1 MKSKILKISVILL
14 LIMTMTM
21 VNFIYIGKTFISYAI
36 DDISTNVKNIEFG
49 AYFKDENGQKVTQMK
64 PTQMETNM
72 VLQITVKNDGY
83 FNGQVELG
91 NTNFKI
97 KEIVGSNEFVNKIEG
112 NTITLSQ
119 INAGSTVEIEVKV
132 ELLKAEIFD
141 SKLFDMESQITLK
154 GIYKDSSERDI
165 SVVSSKNVK
174 LSYPSANLVEEN
186 IVTDMEV
193 ITNKNININGEDKK
207 VIQVALRLGLKD
219 NSVPTK
225 EIVLENTAIGTND
238 KSNIEI
244 ISSAHMNMTTKWESH
259 TKGNTIS
266 MKLTNDLQNEKI
278 IWKDEGNE
286 EIILTYVAKKDADI
300 KNQEISAN
308 VKMILFDGQEVTK
321 ELKTNLDV
329 SKELNNTITTKI
341 ENVETQMYKGKLY
354 QGIDR
359 EFSTNTDIFIDLANA
374 HEYLEIKEDNLFGQT
389 ENANVVYQSSI
400 LNKEQW
406 MKVLGEEGK
415 ITIIN
420 KDGDTITTLDK
431 NTQTDENG
439 NVIVDY
445 GQGQE
450 GIVLKT
456 TTPISTGKLELT
468 HNKILKDNRNLNL
481 KKATNFSTIAYVTD
495 NLVLDKKLEKD
506 NKNVALMELKE
517 PKTEARL
524 EVNKDSLS
532 TVITNNV
539 EMKVVLKT
547 NNEAYDLYQNPI
559 ITIALPED
567 IEKIDLTKIEMLYEE
582 ELKIKSYRVEGRNI
596 IVELEGKQTAYKGDT
611 IEGANIVIYA
621 NITLNQKAASKDAQ
635 IQMNYTNKQASQTI
649 ENVVTPIKV
658 VAPTEITAIYQIP
671 ELGIETIGQEENK
684 IATLPVGAEVK
695 QVGSYI
701 EVINNK
707 PDAIH
712 NVSILGV
719 FSTKNSENTINTSII
734 EGIKVQGIEN
744 AKIYYTENEKA
755 TEDIN
760 NKENGWVENIS
771 DSTKIKKYLIVIDE
785 MGSQSRLIATYKTQI
800 PEKLEYNQK
809 AKQWYEVSYTD
820 SKTKTQ
826 NKVSSAQI
834 EMTTGVGPRVEV
846 ALNGKVGTQ
855 NLQNGDKVKAGEVI
869 KYTVEVS
876 NTGSEEV
883 KDAKITAPI
892 PEGTIYVEAK
902 PNYEYTGPSYYQEV
916 NKTTFET
923 TIQSIKPGEKL
934 TREYEVRVNKDIQTG
949 KEIKNMVQ
957 VTTGELTKD
966 TNELKYIAEA
976 GDIRISVK
984 RITDRDVPI
993 YTGGVIQY
1001 FAMIENTSS
1010 QAKENV
1016 QVQTKLP
1023 EGVEVGRVLLMT
1035 GMEES
1040 DVKDDELHP
1049 VDETVKD
1056 GKDIIVTEEM
1066 LLKNSA
1072 KGKNMTSEEIEYS
1085 DNINIGTLE
1094 AGETK
1099 VISYDIALKREDNK
1113 KNVITFSTIAKQG
1126 NREYRSN
1133 EWIDE
1138 LNHFEIGLEITSSV
1152 PDTYV
1157 RAEDELQ
1164 YTIKVKNNSK
1174 VITQGLTITDE
1185 IPEQLTITQIIKDG
1199 QEISL
1204 PKSNNLQLD
1213 VTVDALQESI
1223 IQIKTVVD
1231 YDETQ
1236 EEPVTI
1242 TNKAEAKVYGQ
1253 TVATTAE
1260 LVHII
1265 EVTDENGNGS
1275 GDGNTDNNVDDNN
1288 IAQGN
1293 RIISGM
1299 AWYDENANGIKED
1312 NENVLSG
1319 ITVKLLNIETNQF
1332 VKDTSGNVLQAITND
1347 KGIYTLNNIG
1357 NGKYVA
1363 IFEYDITQYALTRY
1377 QAEGA
1382 NDNNNSKAMMNEL
1395 IIDGNKQ
1402 QVASTDII
1410 EIKDSNIANINA
1422 GFIKLQNFD
1431 LKLDKYVS
1439 KIIVQNKAGTTVKE
1453 YNDETLAK
1461 IELDGKLINGTTVI
1475 IEYQIKVTNAGEV
1488 PGYVRSIADY
1498 APSDLTFSSELN
1510 KDWHKSGNVLYNTSL
1525 ANTKLEAGESKTVTL
1540 TLTKSMTENNT
1551 GRVNNTAEIAESYNE
1566 LGIADS
1572 NSVTGNKTQGE
1583 NDMGVADVIIGI
1595 KTGGMVIL
1603 GSVIGITLIVLGI
1616 VVIFFQNKRMKISQ
1630 NTRKIDKIS

>member
-97 KEIVGSNEFVNKIEG
+97 KGIVGSNEFVNKIEG

-266 MKLTNDLQNEKI
+266 MKLTNDLQDGKI

-684 IATLPVGAEVK
+684 TVTLPVGAEVK

-719 FSTKNSENTINTSII
+719 LSTKNSENTINTSII

-785 MGSQSRLIATYKTQI
+785 MDSQSRLIATYKTQI

-820 SKTKTQ
+820 SKTKAQ
-826 NKVSSAQI
+826 NKINSAQI
-834 EMTTGVGPRVEV
+834 EMTTGVGPRIETSLS
-846 ALNGKVGTQ
+846 AKIGSDNLNS
-855 NLQNGDKVKAGEVI
+855 GDKVKAGEVI
-869 KYTVEVS
+869 QYSIEVS
-876 NTGSEEV
+876 NTGSEEM
-883 KDAKITAPI
+883 KDAKIIAPI
-892 PEGTIYVEAK
+892 PEGTTYVEPK
-902 PNYEYTGPSYYQEV
+902 ENYEYTGSSYYKEIDTE
-916 NKTTFET
+916 NFET
-923 TIQSIKPGEKL
+923 TIESIKPGEKIVK
-934 TREYEVRVNKDIQTG
+934 TYEVRVNKDITEGQ
-949 KEIKNMVQ
+949 IKQKALITV
-957 VTTGELTKD
+957 GELKKE
-966 TNELKYIAEA
+966 TNELQFNIE
-976 GDIRISVK
+976 GGNVRISVK
-984 RITDRDVPI
+984 RITDRNNI
-993 YTGGVIQY
+993 LYSGSSLEYYAI
-1001 FAMIENTSS
+1001 IENMTDKSINNVEIET
-1010 QAKENV
+1010 QMPEELNV
-1016 QVQTKLP
+1016 QNVSLI
-1023 EGVEVGRVLLMT
+1023 T
-1035 GMEES
+1035 GLKEKDITDS
-1040 DVKDDELHP
+1040 DLTDPNANEASP
-1049 VDETVKD
+1049 VDETSDEVAQDNLDIKD
-1056 GKDIIVTEEM
+1056 M
-1066 LLKNSA
+1066 
-1072 KGKNMTSEEIEYS
+1072 EY
-1085 DNINIGTLE
+1085 NKILNIGE
-1094 AGETK
+1094 IKAGETK
-1099 VISYDIALKREDNK
+1099 VLYYETNVNSIKEQKTIEFYTKAKEE
-1113 KNVITFSTIAKQG
+1113 KNI
-1126 NREYRSN
+1126 YRSN
-1133 EWIDE
+1133 IRHDI
-1138 LNHFEIGLEITSSV
+1138 LNAYNLSINMISNVTSQYVKAGDILE
-1152 PDTYV
+1152 
-1157 RAEDELQ
+1157 
-1164 YTIKVKNNSK
+1164 YTINVKNESK
-1174 VITQGLTITDE
+1174 EVIPNIQIIDN
-1185 IPEQLTITQIIKDG
+1185 IPEQFTVKLVEKGNEQLSGLEENNNIIVYTSLNPGEEQKIKISTIVNESADRTEAEQISNIATVNVNG
-1199 QEISL
+1199 NEI
-1204 PKSNNLQLD
+1204 
-1213 VTVDALQESI
+1213 
-1223 IQIKTVVD
+1223 
-1231 YDETQ
+1231 
-1236 EEPVTI
+1236 
-1242 TNKAEAKVYGQ
+1242 AK
-1253 TVATTAE
+1253 TAE
-1260 LVHII
+1260 IVHII
-1265 EVTDENGNGS
+1265 EPS
-1275 GDGNTDNNVDDNN
+1275 KGNTSGGGN
-1288 IAQGN
+1288 QGESDQN
-1293 RIISGM
+1293 EDAKIISGI
-1299 AWYDENANGIKED
+1299 AWFDENNNGKKDVE
-1312 NENVLSG
+1312 E
-1319 ITVKLLNIETNQF
+1319 KLLSDIKISILNLETNEF
-1332 VKDTSGNVLQAITND
+1332 VKTSDGKKLEVKTNE
-1347 KGIYTLNNIG
+1347 KGMYILNNIPK
-1357 NGKYVA
+1357 GKYII
-1363 IFEYDITQYALTRY
+1363 IFDFAKDKYKITTYK
-1377 QAEGA
+1377 AEGVPESE
-1382 NDNNNSKAMMNEL
+1382 NSKAMMSEL
-1395 IIDGNKQ
+1395 TIQGETKEFVATDVI
-1402 QVASTDII
+1402 QVENDNI
-1410 EIKDSNIANINA
+1410 SNINIGLNE
-1422 GFIKLQNFD
+1422 IQKFD
-1431 LKLDKYVS
+1431 LKLEKYIS
-1439 KIIVQNKAGTTVKE
+1439 KMTVQNSKGTTVKE
-1453 YNDETLAK
+1453 YDNSNIAK
-1461 IELDGKLINGTTVI
+1461 LELDAKQLNNTNVI
-1475 IEYQIKVTNAGEV
+1475 IEYKIKVSNVGEAT
-1488 PGYVRSIADY
+1488 GYAKKIVDY
-1498 APSDLTFSSELN
+1498 MPNDMKFNSELN
-1510 KDWHKSGNVLYNTSL
+1510 KDWYQNGKNIYTNSL
-1525 ANTKLEAGESKTVTL
+1525 ENQPIKAGESKEL
-1540 TLTKSMTENNT
+1540 TLILTKTMNENNV
-1551 GRVNNTAEIAESYNE
+1551 GRMGNVAEIAEDYNE
-1566 LGIADS
+1566 LGMKDI
-1572 NSVTGNKTQGE
+1572 NSTPNNRANGE
-1583 NDMGVADVIIGI
+1583 NDMATADAIISI
-1595 KTGGMVIL
+1595 KTGGIVFYSIITIVIL
-1603 GSVIGITLIVLGI
+1603 IALSTVLVPVIK
-1616 VVIFFQNKRMKISQ
+1616 NKQKNKKML
-1630 NTRKIDKIS
+1630 DKF

>member
-671 ELGIETIGQEENK
+671 ELGIETIG
-684 IATLPVGAEVK
+684 TRRK
-695 QVGSYI
+695 QDC
-701 EVINNK
+701 N
-707 PDAIH
+707 
-712 NVSILGV
+712 
-719 FSTKNSENTINTSII
+719 
-734 EGIKVQGIEN
+734 
-744 AKIYYTENEKA
+744 
-755 TEDIN
+755 
-760 NKENGWVENIS
+760 
-771 DSTKIKKYLIVIDE
+771 
-785 MGSQSRLIATYKTQI
+785 
-800 PEKLEYNQK
+800 
-809 AKQWYEVSYTD
+809 
-820 SKTKTQ
+820 
-826 NKVSSAQI
+826 
-834 EMTTGVGPRVEV
+834 
-846 ALNGKVGTQ
+846 
-855 NLQNGDKVKAGEVI
+855 
-869 KYTVEVS
+869 
-876 NTGSEEV
+876 
-883 KDAKITAPI
+883 
-892 PEGTIYVEAK
+892 
-902 PNYEYTGPSYYQEV
+902 
-916 NKTTFET
+916 
-923 TIQSIKPGEKL
+923 
-934 TREYEVRVNKDIQTG
+934 
-949 KEIKNMVQ
+949 
-957 VTTGELTKD
+957 
-966 TNELKYIAEA
+966 
-976 GDIRISVK
+976 
-984 RITDRDVPI
+984 
-993 YTGGVIQY
+993 
-1001 FAMIENTSS
+1001 
-1010 QAKENV
+1010 
-1016 QVQTKLP
+1016 
-1023 EGVEVGRVLLMT
+1023 
-1035 GMEES
+1035 
-1040 DVKDDELHP
+1040 
-1049 VDETVKD
+1049 
-1056 GKDIIVTEEM
+1056 
-1066 LLKNSA
+1066 
-1072 KGKNMTSEEIEYS
+1072 
-1085 DNINIGTLE
+1085 
-1094 AGETK
+1094 
-1099 VISYDIALKREDNK
+1099 
-1113 KNVITFSTIAKQG
+1113 
-1126 NREYRSN
+1126 
-1133 EWIDE
+1133 
-1138 LNHFEIGLEITSSV
+1138 ITS
-1152 PDTYV
+1152 
-1157 RAEDELQ
+1157 Q
-1164 YTIKVKNNSK
+1164 
-1174 VITQGLTITDE
+1174 
-1185 IPEQLTITQIIKDG
+1185 EQK
-1199 QEISL
+1199 
-1204 PKSNNLQLD
+1204 
-1213 VTVDALQESI
+1213 
-1223 IQIKTVVD
+1223 
-1231 YDETQ
+1231 
-1236 EEPVTI
+1236 
-1242 TNKAEAKVYGQ
+1242 
-1253 TVATTAE
+1253 
-1260 LVHII
+1260 
-1265 EVTDENGNGS
+1265 
-1275 GDGNTDNNVDDNN
+1275 
-1288 IAQGN
+1288 
-1293 RIISGM
+1293 
-1299 AWYDENANGIKED
+1299 
-1312 NENVLSG
+1312 
-1319 ITVKLLNIETNQF
+1319 
-1332 VKDTSGNVLQAITND
+1332 
-1347 KGIYTLNNIG
+1347 
-1357 NGKYVA
+1357 
-1363 IFEYDITQYALTRY
+1363 
-1377 QAEGA
+1377 
-1382 NDNNNSKAMMNEL
+1382 
-1395 IIDGNKQ
+1395 
-1402 QVASTDII
+1402 
-1410 EIKDSNIANINA
+1410 
-1422 GFIKLQNFD
+1422 
-1431 LKLDKYVS
+1431 
-1439 KIIVQNKAGTTVKE
+1439 
-1453 YNDETLAK
+1453 
-1461 IELDGKLINGTTVI
+1461 
-1475 IEYQIKVTNAGEV
+1475 
-1488 PGYVRSIADY
+1488 
-1498 APSDLTFSSELN
+1498 
-1510 KDWHKSGNVLYNTSL
+1510 
-1525 ANTKLEAGESKTVTL
+1525 
-1540 TLTKSMTENNT
+1540 
-1551 GRVNNTAEIAESYNE
+1551 
-1566 LGIADS
+1566 
-1572 NSVTGNKTQGE
+1572 
-1583 NDMGVADVIIGI
+1583 
-1595 KTGGMVIL
+1595 
-1603 GSVIGITLIVLGI
+1603 
-1616 VVIFFQNKRMKISQ
+1616 
-1630 NTRKIDKIS
+1630 

>member
-72 VLQITVKNDGY
+72 VLQIAVKNDGY

-91 NTNFKI
+91 TANFKI

-174 LSYPSANLVEEN
+174 LFYPSANLVEEN
-186 IVTDMEV
+186 IVSDMEV

-266 MKLTNDLQNEKI
+266 MKLTNDLQDGKI

-300 KNQEISAN
+300 KNQEISVN

-415 ITIIN
+415 ITVVNKSGNIIA
-420 KDGDTITTLDK
+420 ILDK

-439 NVIVDY
+439 NLVLDY

-456 TTPISTGKLELT
+456 TMPISTGKLELT

-582 ELKIKSYRVEGRNI
+582 EMKIKAYRVEGRNI

-719 FSTKNSENTINTSII
+719 LSTKNSENTINTSII
-734 EGIKVQGIEN
+734 EEIKVQGIEN

-820 SKTKTQ
+820 SKTKAQ
-826 NKVSSAQI
+826 NKINSAQI
-834 EMTTGVGPRVEV
+834 EMTTGVGPRIETSLS
-846 ALNGKVGTQ
+846 AKIGSDNLNS
-855 NLQNGDKVKAGEVI
+855 GDKVKAGEVI
-869 KYTVEVS
+869 QYSIEVS
-876 NTGSEEV
+876 NTGSEEM
-883 KDAKITAPI
+883 KDAKIIAPI
-892 PEGTIYVEAK
+892 PEGTTYVEPK
-902 PNYEYTGPSYYQEV
+902 ENYEYTGSSYYKEIDTE
-916 NKTTFET
+916 NFET
-923 TIQSIKPGEKL
+923 TIESIKPGEKIVK
-934 TREYEVRVNKDIQTG
+934 TYEVRVNKDITEGQ
-949 KEIKNMVQ
+949 IKQKALITV
-957 VTTGELTKD
+957 GELKKE
-966 TNELKYIAEA
+966 TNELQFNIE
-976 GDIRISVK
+976 GGNVRISVK
-984 RITDRDVPI
+984 RITDRNNI
-993 YTGGVIQY
+993 LYSGSSLEYYAI
-1001 FAMIENTSS
+1001 IENMTDKSINNVEIET
-1010 QAKENV
+1010 QMPEELNV
-1016 QVQTKLP
+1016 QNVSLI
-1023 EGVEVGRVLLMT
+1023 T
-1035 GMEES
+1035 GLKEKDITDS
-1040 DVKDDELHP
+1040 DLTDPNANEASP
-1049 VDETVKD
+1049 VDETSDEVAQDNLDIKD
-1056 GKDIIVTEEM
+1056 M
-1066 LLKNSA
+1066 
-1072 KGKNMTSEEIEYS
+1072 EY
-1085 DNINIGTLE
+1085 NKILNIGE
-1094 AGETK
+1094 IKAGETK
-1099 VISYDIALKREDNK
+1099 VLYYETNVNSIKEQKTIEFYTKAKEE
-1113 KNVITFSTIAKQG
+1113 KNI
-1126 NREYRSN
+1126 YRSN
-1133 EWIDE
+1133 IRYDV
-1138 LNHFEIGLEITSSV
+1138 LNAYNLSINMISNVTSQYVKAGDILE
-1152 PDTYV
+1152 
-1157 RAEDELQ
+1157 
-1164 YTIKVKNNSK
+1164 YTINVKNESK
-1174 VITQGLTITDE
+1174 EVIPNIQIIDN
-1185 IPEQLTITQIIKDG
+1185 IPEQFTVKLVEKGNEQLSELEENNNIIVYTSLNPGEEQKIKISTIVNESADRTEAEQISNIATVNVNG
-1199 QEISL
+1199 SEI
-1204 PKSNNLQLD
+1204 
-1213 VTVDALQESI
+1213 A
-1223 IQIKTVVD
+1223 KTG
-1231 YDETQ
+1231 E
-1236 EEPVTI
+1236 I
-1242 TNKAEAKVYGQ
+1242 
-1253 TVATTAE
+1253 
-1260 LVHII
+1260 VHII
-1265 EVTDENGNGS
+1265 EPSKDNDVNGEDNQG
-1275 GDGNTDNNVDDNN
+1275 GNDQNEDTK
-1288 IAQGN
+1288 
-1293 RIISGM
+1293 IISGV
-1299 AWYDENANGIKED
+1299 AWFDENNNGKKDVE
-1312 NENVLSG
+1312 E
-1319 ITVKLLNIETNQF
+1319 KLLSDIKISILNLETNEF
-1332 VKDTSGNVLQAITND
+1332 VKTSDGKKLEVTTNE
-1347 KGIYTLNNIG
+1347 KGMYILNNIPK
-1357 NGKYVA
+1357 GKYII
-1363 IFEYDITQYALTRY
+1363 IFDFAKDKYKITTYK
-1377 QAEGA
+1377 AEGVPESE
-1382 NDNNNSKAMMNEL
+1382 NSKAMMSEL
-1395 IIDGNKQ
+1395 TIQGETKEFVATDVI
-1402 QVASTDII
+1402 QVENDNI
-1410 EIKDSNIANINA
+1410 SNINIGLNE
-1422 GFIKLQNFD
+1422 IQKFD
-1431 LKLDKYVS
+1431 LKLEKYIS
-1439 KIIVQNKAGTTVKE
+1439 KMTVQSSKGTIVKE
-1453 YNDETLAK
+1453 YDNSNIAK
-1461 IELDGKLINGTTVI
+1461 LELDAKQLNNTNVI
-1475 IEYQIKVTNAGEV
+1475 IEYKIKVSNVGEAT
-1488 PGYVRSIADY
+1488 GYAKKIVDY
-1498 APSDLTFSSELN
+1498 MPNDMKFNSELN
-1510 KDWHKSGNVLYNTSL
+1510 KDWYQNGKNIYTNSL
-1525 ANTKLEAGESKTVTL
+1525 ENQPIKAGESKEL
-1540 TLTKSMTENNT
+1540 TLILTKTMNENNV
-1551 GRVNNTAEIAESYNE
+1551 GRMGNVAEIAEDYNE
-1566 LGIADS
+1566 LGMKDI
-1572 NSVTGNKTQGE
+1572 NSTPNNRANGE
-1583 NDMGVADVIIGI
+1583 NDMATADAIISI
-1595 KTGGMVIL
+1595 KTGGIVFYSIITIVIL
-1603 GSVIGITLIVLGI
+1603 IALSTVLVPVIK
-1616 VVIFFQNKRMKISQ
+1616 NKQKNKKML
-1630 NTRKIDKIS
+1630 DKF

>member
-1 MKSKILKISVILL
+1 MKSKILKIIVILL

-49 AYFKDENGQKVTQMK
+49 AYFKDANGQKVTQMK
-64 PTQMETNM
+64 PTKMETNM
-72 VLQITVKNDGY
+72 VLQIAVKNDGY

-91 NTNFKI
+91 IANFKI

-186 IVTDMEV
+186 IVSDMEV

-266 MKLTNDLQNEKI
+266 MKLTNDLQDGKI

-456 TTPISTGKLELT
+456 TTPISTGKLKLT

-582 ELKIKSYRVEGRNI
+582 ELKIKSYRAEGRNI
-596 IVELEGKQTAYKGDT
+596 IIELEGKQTAYKGDT

-684 IATLPVGAEVK
+684 TVTLPVGVEAK

-719 FSTKNSENTINTSII
+719 FLTKNSENTINTSII

-744 AKIYYTENEKA
+744 VKIYYTENEKA

-760 NKENGWVENIS
+760 NTENGWVENIV
-771 DSTKIKKYLIVIDE
+771 DSTKVKKYLIVINE
-785 MGSQSRLIATYKTQI
+785 MASQSRLIATYKTQI
-800 PEKLEYNQK
+800 PGKLEYNQK

-820 SKTKTQ
+820 SKTKAQ
-826 NKVSSAQI
+826 NKINSAQI
-834 EMTTGVGPRVEV
+834 EMTTGVGPRIETSLS
-846 ALNGKVGTQ
+846 AKIGSDNLNS
-855 NLQNGDKVKAGEVI
+855 GDKVKAGEVI
-869 KYTVEVS
+869 QYSIEVS
-876 NTGSEEV
+876 NTGSEEM
-883 KDAKITAPI
+883 KDAKIIAPI
-892 PEGTIYVEAK
+892 PEGTTYVEPK
-902 PNYEYTGPSYYQEV
+902 ENYEYTGSSYYKEIDTE
-916 NKTTFET
+916 NFET
-923 TIQSIKPGEKL
+923 TIESIKPGEKIVK
-934 TREYEVRVNKDIQTG
+934 TYEVRVNKDITEGQ
-949 KEIKNMVQ
+949 IKQKVLIT
-957 VTTGELTKD
+957 VGELNKE
-966 TNELKYIAEA
+966 TNELQFNIE
-976 GDIRISVK
+976 GGNVRISVK
-984 RITDRDVPI
+984 RITDRNNI
-993 YTGGVIQY
+993 LYSASSLEYYAI
-1001 FAMIENTSS
+1001 IENMTDKSINNVEIET
-1010 QAKENV
+1010 QMPEELNV
-1016 QVQTKLP
+1016 QNVSLI
-1023 EGVEVGRVLLMT
+1023 T
-1035 GMEES
+1035 GLKEKDITDS
-1040 DVKDDELHP
+1040 DLTDPNANEASP
-1049 VDETVKD
+1049 VDETSDEAAQDNLDIKD
-1056 GKDIIVTEEM
+1056 M
-1066 LLKNSA
+1066 
-1072 KGKNMTSEEIEYS
+1072 EY
-1085 DNINIGTLE
+1085 NKILNIGE
-1094 AGETK
+1094 IKAGETK
-1099 VISYDIALKREDNK
+1099 VLYYETNVNSIKEQKTIEFYTKAKEE
-1113 KNVITFSTIAKQG
+1113 KNIF
-1126 NREYRSN
+1126 RSN
-1133 EWIDE
+1133 IRHDV
-1138 LNHFEIGLEITSSV
+1138 LNAYNLSINMISNVTSQYVKAGDILE
-1152 PDTYV
+1152 
-1157 RAEDELQ
+1157 
-1164 YTIKVKNNSK
+1164 YTINVKNESK
-1174 VITQGLTITDE
+1174 EVIPNIQIIDN
-1185 IPEQLTITQIIKDG
+1185 IPEQFTVKLVEKGNEQLSELEENNNIIVYTSLNPGEEQKIKISTIVNESADRTEAEQISNIATVNVNG
-1199 QEISL
+1199 NEI
-1204 PKSNNLQLD
+1204 
-1213 VTVDALQESI
+1213 
-1223 IQIKTVVD
+1223 
-1231 YDETQ
+1231 
-1236 EEPVTI
+1236 
-1242 TNKAEAKVYGQ
+1242 AK
-1253 TVATTAE
+1253 TAE
-1260 LVHII
+1260 IVHII
-1265 EVTDENGNGS
+1265 EPS
-1275 GDGNTDNNVDDNN
+1275 KGNTSGGGN
-1288 IAQGN
+1288 QGESDQN
-1293 RIISGM
+1293 EDAKIISGI
-1299 AWYDENANGIKED
+1299 AWFDENNNGKKDVE
-1312 NENVLSG
+1312 E
-1319 ITVKLLNIETNQF
+1319 KLLSDIKISILNLETNEF
-1332 VKDTSGNVLQAITND
+1332 VKTSDGNKLEVTTNE
-1347 KGIYTLNNIG
+1347 KGMYILNNIPK
-1357 NGKYVA
+1357 GKYII
-1363 IFEYDITQYALTRY
+1363 IFEFAKDKYKITTYK
-1377 QAEGA
+1377 AEGVSENENSNA
-1382 NDNNNSKAMMNEL
+1382 MISELTIQGETKEFVATDVIQVENDN
-1395 IIDGNKQ
+1395 I
-1402 QVASTDII
+1402 
-1410 EIKDSNIANINA
+1410 SNINIGLNE
-1422 GFIKLQNFD
+1422 IQKFD
-1431 LKLDKYVS
+1431 LKLEKYIS
-1439 KIIVQNKAGTTVKE
+1439 KMTVQNSKGTTVKE
-1453 YNDETLAK
+1453 YDNSNIAK
-1461 IELDGKLINGTTVI
+1461 LELDAKQLNNTNVI
-1475 IEYQIKVTNAGEV
+1475 IEYKIKVSNVGEAT
-1488 PGYVRSIADY
+1488 GYAKKIVDY
-1498 APSDLTFSSELN
+1498 MPNDMKFNSELN
-1510 KDWHKSGNVLYNTSL
+1510 KDWYQNGKNIYTNSL
-1525 ANTKLEAGESKTVTL
+1525 ENQPIKAGESKEL
-1540 TLTKSMTENNT
+1540 TLILTKTMNENNV
-1551 GRVNNTAEIAESYNE
+1551 GRMGNVAEIAEDYNE
-1566 LGIADS
+1566 LGMKDI
-1572 NSVTGNKTQGE
+1572 NSTPNNRANGE
-1583 NDMGVADVIIGI
+1583 NDMATADAIISI
-1595 KTGGMVIL
+1595 KTGGIVFYSIITIVIL
-1603 GSVIGITLIVLGI
+1603 IALSTVLVPVIK
-1616 VVIFFQNKRMKISQ
+1616 NKQKNKKML
-1630 NTRKIDKIS
+1630 DKF